1 MSSIQQSKSILAK
14 LLATENMTVEHR
26 NVPTASFDVNN
37 RILILPAWEN
47 ISNDV
52 YDLLVGHEVGHAL
65 FTPNLVGSDIN
76 LPQGYLNV
84 IEDARIEKLMKRK
97 YPGLARSF
105 YKGYSEL
112 NDQDFFDLKS
122 IDVNELVLIDRI
134 NLHFKLGSLSSVGM
148 IKFSP
153 EEQIIVDKVS
163 AAETFDDVVEIVK
176 ELVDEMQQMSEM
188 QLQVG
193 DSECADGQNEGEF
206 DGENSGDSNGNTSG
220 QQSNSSG
227 TSNGAGG
234 SDPSGSNSSNGSAN
248 SNQNSP
254 ANSAGKSEDLT
265 SHTDKAWMKNQEQI
279 TSSSTNNY
287 IYISPPTINLDA
299 HLVDWKTFSKDLPK
313 LFTDTLDANTH
324 AKSAIQSAYKHAD
337 SSYEVY
343 KKDSA
348 KSVSYLIKEF
358 EMKKRATEYNR
369 SSISTTGVLDTNK
382 MHSYKWSDDV
392 FKRVTVV
399 PKGKSHGLIMHI
411 DWSGSMQGNLVG
423 TLKQL
428 YNIIQFCKRCQIPFE
443 VYSFNDRNV
452 AKNFNR
458 MKKSAKAKYSNE
470 IHVNK
475 DFSLVNFFSSRMT
488 ASQLETQMKNVW
500 KLATILDRSVY
511 LSYSWGHYDLGGT
524 PLNEC
529 IFASIEVFNQFKN
542 TYKVDKINT
551 VFLTDG
557 ESNSVTYSNPV
568 NRKSNYNGLTSA
580 GWLRVNDVLCL
591 QDKQR
596 KITMMNISKDGSMGV
611 TGAFVEYYRMVTD
624 SNAVGFRL
632 IDYYGAKSFV
642 SRYLKD
648 EYNSWSDVSSEWA
661 SSKSFVSKS
670 LGYNELYLVGTLDD
684 STSSTVTSVKKN
696 STVTTE
702 FKNLMSKK
710 AFNKIILSKFVEQ
723 IA

>member
-26 NVPTASFDVNN
+26 NVPTASFDVHN
-37 RILILPAWEN
+37 RVLTLPAWEN

-112 NDQDFFDLKS
+112 NDKDFFELKS
-122 IDVNELVLIDRI
+122 IDIDELALIDRI

-153 EEQIIVDKVS
+153 EEQTIVDKVS
-163 AAETFDDVVEIVK
+163 AAETFDDVVEIVR
-176 ELVDEMQQMSEM
+176 ELVDEMQQMAQM
-188 QLQVG
+188 QVQSG
-193 DSECADGQNEGEF
+193 DSECTDGQNGGES

-220 QQSNSSG
+220 QQSNSPG

-254 ANSAGKSEDLT
+254 SDGGGKAEDLT

-279 TSSSTNNY
+279 TSSSIYNY

-299 HLVDWKTFSKDLPK
+299 HLVDWKIFSKDLPK
-313 LFTDTLDANTH
+313 LFTDTLDTNTST
-324 AKSAIQSAYKHAD
+324 KSAIQSAYKQAD
-337 SSYEVY
+337 SSYELY
-343 KKDSA
+343 KKESA

-428 YNIIQFCKRCQIPFE
+428 YNIIQFCKKCQIPFE

-511 LSYSWGHYDLGGT
+511 LSYTWGHYDLGGT

-529 IFASIEVFNQFKN
+529 IFASIEVFKQFKN

-557 ESNSVTYSNPV
+557 ESNSVAYSDPT
-568 NRKSNYNGLTSA
+568 RKTSSYNGITSA
-580 GWLRVNDVLCL
+580 GWLRAHDVLCL

-596 KITMMNISKDGSMGV
+596 KITMMNINKGGSMSV
-611 TGAFVEYYRMVTD
+611 TGAFVEYYRMVTE

-648 EYNSWSDVSSEWA
+648 EYHSWSDVSSEWA

-684 STSSTVTSVKKN
+684 PNSSTTISIQSKANVA
-696 STVTTE
+696 TE